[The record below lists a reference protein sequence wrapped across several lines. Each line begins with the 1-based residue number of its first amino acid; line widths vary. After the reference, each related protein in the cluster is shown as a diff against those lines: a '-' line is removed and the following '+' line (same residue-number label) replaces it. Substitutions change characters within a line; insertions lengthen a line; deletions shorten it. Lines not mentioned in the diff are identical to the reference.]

1 MLKSQGANLIPETEF
16 HKKDDKVIIIII
28 IIIITIIYV
37 ILLIGKE
44 GGSLWS

>member
-16 HKKDDKVIIIII
+16 HKKDDKVIIIMIK
-28 IIIITIIYV
+28 IIYI
-37 ILLIGKE
+37 ILLIGEE